1 MNARVSETVAL
12 RMAWLR
18 DVVKPS
24 RIAGKFVRLAL
35 AGFVAAHLVLFIL
48 VLIASLVLLH
58 LNPSRTA
65 LMVWRDVTVHQRA
78 ERVRFVPLHRIPL
91 VARRMVI
98 RLEDYHFYTHGG
110 IDLGAIRDAYLI
122 DRSIGY
128 PLYGGS
134 TIPQQLARNLFL
146 TPRKTYLRKYT
157 EALIAIEMDRLIPK
171 NRLLELYLNLI
182 EWGKG
187 VYGIGTA
194 SYYYYG
200 ESVSDLSLDE
210 LRRLA
215 TIITN
220 PIRFNVNTFQKSRQM
235 QARYD
240 YLLSKFPDPQSEP
253 TEPGPPLALP
263 DQLLQPVPEGPAGSQ
278 PAPAA
283 PANSQPPVTG
293 VPVTAA
299 PGAAVPQ
306 QTAAQPALSKP
317 APSQPAT
324 QQPAPSLAA
333 TQIPAPPTPGF

>member
-24 RIAGKFVRLAL
+24 RIAGKLVRFSL
-35 AGFVAAHLVLFIL
+35 AGFVAAHVVLFVV

-58 LNPSRTA
+58 LNPSLTA
-65 LMVWRDVTVHQRA
+65 LMVWRDITAHQRA

-98 RLEDYHFYTHGG
+98 RLEDYRFYSHGG

-146 TPRKTYLRKYT
+146 TPRKTFLRKYT
-157 EALIAIEMDRLIPK
+157 EALIAIEMDLLIPK

-200 ESVSDLSLDE
+200 ENVSNLSLDE

-240 YLLSKFPDPQSEP
+240 YLLSRFPDPQSEP
-253 TEPGPPLALP
+253 TE
-263 DQLLQPVPEGPAGSQ
+263 
-278 PAPAA
+278 
-283 PANSQPPVTG
+283 
-293 VPVTAA
+293 
-299 PGAAVPQ
+299 
-306 QTAAQPALSKP
+306 
-317 APSQPAT
+317 
-324 QQPAPSLAA
+324 
-333 TQIPAPPTPGF
+333 

>member
-24 RIAGKFVRLAL
+24 RIAGKLMRFSLS
-35 AGFVAAHLVLFIL
+35 GFVAAHIVLFFLVL
-48 VLIASLVLLH
+48 VASVVLLH
-58 LNPSRTA
+58 LNPRVTA
-65 LMVWRDVTVHQRA
+65 LMLWRDLTVHQKM
-78 ERVRFVPLHRIPL
+78 ERVRFVPLQRIPL

-98 RLEDYHFYTHGG
+98 RLEDYHFYSNIG

-157 EALIAIEMDRLIPK
+157 EALIAIEMNAFIPK

-187 VYGIGTA
+187 VFGIGTA

-200 ESVSDLSLDE
+200 TNVANLSLDE
-210 LRRLA
+210 LRRLM

-220 PIRFNVNTFQKSRQM
+220 PLRFNVNTFQRSRQM
-235 QARYD
+235 QERYD
-240 YLLSKFPDPQSEP
+240 YLLSRFPDPQAEP
-253 TEPGPPLALP
+253 TEPGPPLGLP
-263 DQLLQPVPEGPAGSQ
+263 DQPPSSQAAQAPVPPAASPPVASEPTSPPGSAPTPPVQ
-278 PAPAA
+278 SASTPPVPSAATTQVPAVPAP
-283 PANSQPPVTG
+283 G
-293 VPVTAA
+293 
-299 PGAAVPQ
+299 
-306 QTAAQPALSKP
+306 L
-317 APSQPAT
+317 
-324 QQPAPSLAA
+324 
-333 TQIPAPPTPGF
+333 

>member
-1 MNARVSETVAL
+1 MNARISETVAL

-18 DVVKPS
+18 DVMRPS
-24 RIAGKFVRLAL
+24 RIAGKLMRFSLE
-35 AGFVAAHLVLFIL
+35 GFLGAHIVLFIL
-48 VLIASLVLLH
+48 VLIASLALLH
-58 LNPSRTA
+58 LNPRVTA

-78 ERVRFVPLHRIPL
+78 ERVRFVPLYRIPL

-98 RLEDYHFYTHGG
+98 RLEDYHFYSHIG

-157 EALIAIEMDRLIPK
+157 EALIAIEMDTFVPK

-200 ESVSDLSLDE
+200 TNVANLSLDE
-210 LRRLA
+210 LRRLV

-220 PIRFNVNTFQKSRQM
+220 PLRFNVSTFQRSRQM
-235 QARYD
+235 QERYD
-240 YLLSKFPDPQSEP
+240 YLLSRFPDPQAEP
-253 TEPGPPLALP
+253 TEPGPPLGLP
-263 DQLLQPVPEGPAGSQ
+263 DQSPGGPGQPPPGPEQQTPMPPAPVASTPASPSPSAATTPVPAV
-278 PAPAA
+278 PAP
-283 PANSQPPVTG
+283 G
-293 VPVTAA
+293 
-299 PGAAVPQ
+299 
-306 QTAAQPALSKP
+306 L
-317 APSQPAT
+317 
-324 QQPAPSLAA
+324 
-333 TQIPAPPTPGF
+333 

>member
-24 RIAGKFVRLAL
+24 RIAGKLMRFFL
-35 AGFVAAHLVLFIL
+35 AGFVAVHIVLFFLVL
-48 VLIASLVLLH
+48 VASLILLH
-58 LNPSRTA
+58 LNPDITA
-65 LMVWRDVTVHQRA
+65 LMVWRDITAHQKA
-78 ERVRFVPLHRIPL
+78 EPVRFVPLHRIPL

-98 RLEDYHFYTHGG
+98 RLEDYHFYTNIG

-157 EALIAIEMDRLIPK
+157 EALIAIEMDLLIPK
-171 NRLLELYLNLI
+171 NRLLEIYLNVI

-194 SYYYYG
+194 AYYYYG
-200 ESVSDLSLDE
+200 ENVANLSLDE
-210 LRRLA
+210 LRRLV

-220 PIRFNVNTFQKSRQM
+220 PLRFNVNTFEKSHQM
-235 QARYD
+235 QERYD
-240 YLLSKFPDPQSEP
+240 YLLARFPDPQAEP

-263 DQLLQPVPEGPAGSQ
+263 DQTVQPPPQGPSGPQ
-278 PAPAA
+278 PPTPAA
-283 PANSQPPVTG
+283 PGNSPPPVA
-293 VPVTAA
+293 AA
-299 PGAAVPQ
+299 PAKTP
-306 QTAAQPALSKP
+306 
-317 APSQPAT
+317 PAT
-324 QQPAPSLAA
+324 TAPEQTRPSLATTEVPVGA
-333 TQIPAPPTPGF
+333 TPGF